1 MLRFLFYLSHFIKP
15 NVRCFVVSV
24 SSLSNTGCGFYKEV
38 SLELMWTFN
47 LTSEGPL
54 LRYYICDDG
63 LSDSGGI
70 DV

>member
-1 MLRFLFYLSHFIKP
+1 MSFCCVCEL
-15 NVRCFVVSV
+15 VVKYKRW
-24 SSLSNTGCGFYKEV
+24 FYKEV
-38 SLELMWTFN
+38 SELIWTLFN

>member
-1 MLRFLFYLSHFIKP
+1 MSFCCVCEL
-15 NVRCFVVSV
+15 VVKYR
-24 SSLSNTGCGFYKEV
+24 LWFYKEV
-38 SLELMWTFN
+38 SLELIWTFFN

-63 LSDSGGI
+63 LGDSGGI

>member
-1 MLRFLFYLSHFIKP
+1 MLLCCVCEL
-15 NVRCFVVSV
+15 VVKYR
-24 SSLSNTGCGFYKEV
+24 LW
-38 SLELMWTFN
+38 LELIWTFN

-63 LSDSGGI
+63 PSDSGGI